1 MHALRPQLRLLLL
14 VACAFSCGQPSIA
27 EEKLAQQ
34 LPPPPPMYLQGG
46 VQQTYRMPMPQ
57 YCPTMNGFGAYQQGW
72 YALGQQQFRIAAD
85 YFQIAGDQM
94 EASAGETKFL
104 AEARFAE
111 AQTRKLMGQYDRSRD
126 MYKRAIALFEATDP
140 RSFYLN
146 AAKQALKE
154 LPPIKDNTPIKSN
167 KPLKAVI
174 KESDSMMKSMPLPS
188 YDKVESNIPLSG
200 NVTQLDN
207 GVDISTLHNGD
218 FFNRSRGTLPQ
229 SAGVDISDQYVKD
242 VLKKAFLK
250 MNCLETGAVG
260 ATHYSA
266 PTSYK
271 PIRSLGKPIAVG
283 AGSDLLCPTAELR
296 INGKIC
302 KIAMDLPN
310 ISKNTRNV
318 LLVTDDRHV
327 LAIDPRTNE
336 TWKLCTNFKKK
347 LPEFSWWKLGRQKN
361 RKSANWTP

>member
-1 MHALRPQLRLLLL
+1 MG
-14 VACAFSCGQPSIA
+14 GQPCLA
-27 EEKLAQQ
+27 EEKLSQ
-34 LPPPPPMYLQGG
+34 LPPPPQSMFLQGG
-46 VQQTYRMPMPQ
+46 VQQTYRMPMPT
-57 YCPTMNGFGAYQQGW
+57 YCPTINGFGAYQQGW

-111 AQTRKLMGQYDRSRD
+111 AQTRKLMGQYDRARD
-126 MYKRAIALFEATDP
+126 MYKRAVALFEATDP
-140 RSFYLN
+140 RSFYLA

-154 LPPIKDNTPIKSN
+154 LQPKVDKTAA
-167 KPLKAVI
+167 PLSKQPLRAKI
-174 KESDSMMKSMPLPS
+174 QESASVLKNMPLPS
-188 YDKVESNIPLSG
+188 YDKVEENIPLSG

-207 GVDISTLHNGD
+207 GVELTSLHNGD
-218 FFNRSRGTLPQ
+218 FFNRSRGTIPQ
-229 SAGVDISDQYVKD
+229 AAGVDISDQFLKD
-242 VLKKAFLK
+242 TIKKAFLK

-266 PTSYK
+266 PTAYK

-283 AGSDLLCPTAELR
+283 AGTDLLCPTAELR
-296 INGKIC
+296 INGRIC
-302 KIAMDLPN
+302 KVPMDLPY
-310 ISKNTRNV
+310 ISKNSRNV
-318 LLVTDDRHV
+318 VLVTDDRHV

-347 LPEFSWWKLGRQKN
+347 VPDFSWWKLGRQKN
-361 RKSANWTP
+361 RKSAAWEGGASLP